1 MNENL
6 VVAPC
11 VYTLSTGIT
20 LFCEGLEDGP
30 EETVTFDGNRTAL
43 LLLAQGPNGQ
53 QGVQAIKMSDCHFA
67 FFAREMRVNPSFIV
81 SVSAPGN
88 SQLLKNC
95 RQAVSGLILTG
106 PQR

>member
-1 MNENL
+1 MEEIMEM
-6 VVAPC
+6 VPC

-20 LFCEGLEDGP
+20 LFSED
-30 EETVTFDGNRTAL
+30 VDKSVNAVVFDGKRTAVL
-43 LLLAQGPNGQ
+43 LVSQGPNGE
-53 QGVQAIKMSDCHFA
+53 QGVQSVKMSECHFA

-81 SVSAPGN
+81 SVSSPGN